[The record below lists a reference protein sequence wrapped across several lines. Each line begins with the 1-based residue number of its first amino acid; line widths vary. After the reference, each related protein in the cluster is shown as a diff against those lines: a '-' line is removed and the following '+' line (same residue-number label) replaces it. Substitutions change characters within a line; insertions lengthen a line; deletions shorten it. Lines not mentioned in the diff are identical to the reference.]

1 MKIKTWLIWSKMVWG
16 ESGGNI
22 GSKNLFIYD
31 VSTKT
36 STKTMI
42 TFHFN
47 NWKFKCFYTTCRCSF
62 SLILV
67 LTPVISVTTRQI
79 SIQHFT
85 RINDKLLTFAVMI
98 IKILKGEHEE
108 CMQGCRY
115 FIYTLSTSNTKLY
128 GILIYF
134 NSMLTFIIT

>member
-1 MKIKTWLIWSKMVWG
+1 MLLYDMPLLVFIDFG
-16 ESGGNI
+16 FDSG
-22 GSKNLFIYD
+22 NLSNDATKLY
-31 VSTKT
+31 STL
-36 STKTMI
+36 
-42 TFHFN
+42 
-47 NWKFKCFYTTCRCSF
+47 TC
-62 SLILV
+62 
-67 LTPVISVTTRQI
+67 
-79 SIQHFT
+79 
-85 RINDKLLTFAVMI
+85 INDKSLKFAVMI